1 MKNLICLLL
10 VAFLATT
17 TFAQKNVTTSK
28 ADAAVERMTKELDLT
43 ADQQVKIKEI
53 YEAKIEARHNR
64 ALQTKGDYKVAR
76 DEFDKEIDA
85 ILTPA
90 QAEKRATLKAEH
102 KERMKTA
109 RANRGGKK
117 KGPRKGK
124 LGKKSQ
130 KLSGMSPEM
139 IEERAVKSTERL
151 NRQVNLNEEQQV
163 SIKAAYL
170 SFFQKNQTIAN
181 DAALDAAA
189 KKDALA
195 GLKADHKATLESL
208 LTAEQLAAKK
218 ANRKAKKANRAEKK
232 QH

>member
-1 MKNLICLLL
+1 MKNLICLLI

-17 TFAQKNVTTSK
+17 TFAQQRVTTSK
-28 ADAAVERMTKELDLT
+28 ADAAVERLTKELDLT

-64 ALQTKGDYKVAR
+64 GLQTKGDYAAAR
-76 DEFDKEIDA
+76 KDFDKKIDA

-90 QAEKRATLKAEH
+90 QTEKRVALRAEH
-102 KERMKTA
+102 QERMKTA

-117 KGPRKGK
+117 KGPRKGQ

-139 IEERAVKSTERL
+139 IEGRALKSTERL
-151 NRQVNLNEEQQV
+151 NRQVNLTEEQQV
-163 SIKAAYL
+163 TVKAAYL
-170 SFFQKNQTIAN
+170 SFFQKNQTIAS
-181 DAALDAAA
+181 DTSLDTAA
-189 KKDALA
+189 KRDALA
-195 GLKADHKATLESL
+195 GLKADHKATINSL
-208 LTAEQLAAKK
+208 LTPEQLAAKK
-218 ANRKAKKANRAEKK
+218 TNKKVKKAKRAEKR